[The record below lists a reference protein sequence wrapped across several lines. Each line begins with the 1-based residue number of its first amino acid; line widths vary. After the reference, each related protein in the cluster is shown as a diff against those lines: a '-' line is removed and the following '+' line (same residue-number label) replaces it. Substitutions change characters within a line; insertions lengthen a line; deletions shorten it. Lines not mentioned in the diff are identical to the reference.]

1 MRMAVENGRTRCP
14 RCMAWAQYQFFERDD
29 DKLEYQVHC
38 DGCGNLYSEVTAA
51 STATTS
57 AA

>member
-1 MRMAVENGRTRCP
+1 
-14 RCMAWAQYQFFERDD
+14 MAWAQYRFLERDD

-38 DGCGNLYSEVTAA
+38 DACGNLYSEVTAGP
-51 STATTS
+51 TVTTP

>member
-1 MRMAVENGRTRCP
+1 
-14 RCMAWAQYQFFERDD
+14 MAWAQYRFIERDD

-38 DGCGNLYSEVTAA
+38 DACGNLYSEVTLT

>member
-1 MRMAVENGRTRCP
+1 MAVEHGHARCP
-14 RCMAWAQYQFFERDD
+14 RCMAWAQYRFLERDD

-51 STATTS
+51 GSTVTTP

>member
-1 MRMAVENGRTRCP
+1 MAVENGRTRCP

>member
-1 MRMAVENGRTRCP
+1 MAIEHGRARCP
-14 RCMAWAQYQFFERDD
+14 RCMAWAQYRFLERDA

-38 DGCGNLYSEVTAA
+38 DACGNLYSEVTVA
-51 STATTS
+51 STVVTTP

>member
-1 MRMAVENGRTRCP
+1 
-14 RCMAWAQYQFFERDD
+14 MAWAQYRFLERDA

-38 DGCGNLYSEVTAA
+38 DACGNLYSEVTVA
-51 STATTS
+51 STVVTTP

>member
-1 MRMAVENGRTRCP
+1 
-14 RCMAWAQYQFFERDD
+14 MAWAQYQFFERDD
-29 DKLEYQVHC
+29 DKLEYQVRC
-38 DGCGNLYSEVTAA
+38 DECGNLYSEVTVA

>member
-1 MRMAVENGRTRCP
+1 
-14 RCMAWAQYQFFERDD
+14 MAWARYSFLERD

-38 DGCGNLYSEVTAA
+38 DACGNLYSEVTTA
-51 STATTS
+51 SAATTP

>member
-1 MRMAVENGRTRCP
+1 
-14 RCMAWAQYQFFERDD
+14 MAWAQYSFLERD

-38 DGCGNLYSEVTAA
+38 DACGNVYCEVTPA
-51 STATTS
+51 STASTP